1 MDRRY
6 AFMTLFLVA
15 ALGCGGGDAA
25 SNPDVAPDV
34 PVVADLGNDKGPADD
49 VVPPEDLTE
58 MVPDD
63 GSGAH
68 DPGPA
73 DEGVADP
80 GQPDPGPPE
89 DPGTPDPGVIDPGKP
104 DPGQSI
110 DTGPQYSD
118 TVLACIYVV
127 ENICAK
133 MLTKCDF
140 LGLIP
145 SEWMEVCTDFLLN
158 NGNIIAG
165 GCQMLDDTTVSDP
178 NIELIK
184 TFGPS
189 ALKECTDN
197 FECTLEN
204 IGKLG
209 DFILPL
215 IQGEEFET
223 ADILALVADLCF
235 K

>member
-1 MDRRY
+1 MTRRTVCV
-6 AFMTLFLVA
+6 TLFLVA
-15 ALGCGGGDAA
+15 ALCCGGGDDP
-25 SNPDVAPDV
+25 SNQDVATDV
-34 PVVADLGNDKGPADD
+34 PVDVDTGTDTKMMDD
-49 VVPPEDLTE
+49 PSVVEIRPEVLSEDT
-58 MVPDD
+58 MNM
-63 GSGAH
+63 
-68 DPGPA
+68 DPGLA
-73 DEGVADP
+73 DEGIQDP
-80 GQPDPGPPE
+80 GQPDPG
-89 DPGTPDPGVIDPGKP
+89 TTDPGKP
-104 DPGQSI
+104 DPGPPT

-133 MLTKCDF
+133 MITKCDF

-145 SEWMEVCTDFLLN
+145 AEWMEVCTDFLLN

-178 NIELIK
+178 NIEMIK

-197 FECTLEN
+197 FECTLQN